1 MKATLTWG
9 AVAAAMVWSG
19 LAAAQ
24 IPPTPST
31 VPAPA
36 ASGAPGAPPAPSVA
50 PPADATVPPPPVTEP
65 TPPEVAPVPPAPA
78 AEQATAA
85 EEAAVEDRPKKRKK
99 KRKRRYEEEQ
109 YEAEEDADPEE
120 HEREEEEPE
129 PRRMPSWRLGGQHF
143 VLSAERL
150 SSVLTWSQSIKQEIS
165 NGSFPSSTTTLE
177 AETAGT
183 DVGFLG
189 AGAFDRN
196 PFSIPRVGFDGIF
209 ANGFTLGGSLSY
221 IVSSA
226 ETTQPDGINSSTK
239 RELATQS
246 IFLLSPRV
254 GVLIPTSAQ
263 VGIWLRGGI
272 TRLNLSSEPGAGSS
286 NPESSVTFWDLTLD
300 PQLVISPVPH
310 IGITIGAALDIGIAG
325 TIDSPTN
332 SSTTSVEP
340 ELSAS
345 SYGVTA
351 GLAAI
356 F

>member
-99 KRKRRYEEEQ
+99 RKRRYEEEQ
-109 YEAEEDADPEE
+109 YEAEDAADPEE
-120 HEREEEEPE
+120 DEREEEEPE

-165 NGSFPSSTTTLE
+165 NGSFPSSTATLE

-286 NPESSVTFWDLTLD
+286 NSESSVTFWDLSLD

-325 TIDSPTN
+325 TIDSPTS